1 MASNLGYLKPGAK
14 YAGDAPGNAP
24 VVPNSRMQMLAKNV
38 YQPTAAGDA
47 AWSNWSQWNQGQA
60 NQNLA
65 SHGIT
70 PNPEQG
76 ATMPTSVLQGNIAKG
91 PTQTSPMASGY
102 NPRAGRTGLLFGQQ
116 NGAATSGTTGTS
128 GTGSGLFSNLMQ
140 VGTSINPKPIYS
152 PDMTSGAVNNA
163 VAEQH
168 QAANPE
174 YLMKATD
181 RPGRSRDA
189 GSLMT
194 AMPGMVGGEVGA
206 RMAKAGIPLDDAFAN
221 AGNILR
227 GEVARDREG
236 LGYANLGARL
246 KANQLDFDN
255 GQGALD
261 DARLEMILSI
271 LGG

>member
-1 MASNLGYLKPGAK
+1 MATSSPHGPLGYLKPGAK

-24 VVPNSRMQMLAKNV
+24 VVPNARMQMLARNV
-38 YQPTAAGDA
+38 YRPTAAGDA
-47 AWSNWSQWNQGQA
+47 ASSEWSKWNQGQA
-60 NQNLA
+60 NANMA

-70 PNPEQG
+70 PNSEQG
-76 ATMPTSVLQGNIAKG
+76 ATMPTSVLQGNVAKG
-91 PTQTSPMASGY
+91 PTQTTPMASGY
-102 NPRAGRTGLLFGQQ
+102 NPRAGRTGMLFGQQ
-116 NGAATSGTTGTS
+116 NGATNQRP
-128 GTGSGLFSNLMQ
+128 GLFSNLMQ
-140 VGTSINPKPIYS
+140 VGTSITPKPIYS

-194 AMPGMVGGEVGA
+194 VMPGMVGGEVGA

-246 KANQLDFDN
+246 KANQLDYDN
-255 GQGALD
+255 SQGALD

-271 LGG
+271 LGGV